1 MDRRQALGLAI
12 TSHRTA
18 RAMARKELAA
28 EAGISYPYLSEIES
42 GTKVPTIETLW
53 QIAEALGRVPSQLL
67 TTAELLE
74 ADEDILR

>member
-1 MDRRQALGLAI
+1 MERRQALGLAI

-18 RAMARKELAA
+18 RGMARKVLAA

-42 GTKVPTIETLW
+42 GAKVPTIETLW
-53 QIAEALGRVPSQLL
+53 AIAEALGRVPSQLL